1 MKAQATALKAE
12 IAAQKAAKRL
22 RLVCRTLLPL
32 RLPCL
37 RPRLLRLLR
46 LLTLPGLTQ
55 YGMRTLCNTRP
66 ALRRALL
73 VSLPQEV
80 RPPHVAVTCSS

>member
-1 MKAQATALKAE
+1 VKAQATALKAE

-37 RPRLLRLLR
+37 RPRLL
-46 LLTLPGLTQ
+46 TLPGLTQ
-55 YGMRTLCNTRP
+55 YGMCTLCNTRP

-80 RPPHVAVTCSS
+80 RPPHVVVTCSS